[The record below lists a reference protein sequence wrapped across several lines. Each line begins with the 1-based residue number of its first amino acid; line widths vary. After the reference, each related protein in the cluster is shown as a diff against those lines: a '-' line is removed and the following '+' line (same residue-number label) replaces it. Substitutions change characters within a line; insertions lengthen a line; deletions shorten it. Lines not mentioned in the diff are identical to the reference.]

1 MPISIKSLQIVLNV
15 ALEALGGVP
24 VIERGILYI
33 VDPTTN
39 GMRQHIFTLL
49 KHLNRARYKPYLVV
63 SDDEYLVEHA
73 KKLQVD
79 YIVSPMISKANKL
92 NVGSIIKQIEE
103 FIEERPVSLI
113 HSHGYQACYVGAQL
127 AKSLSVRHVS
137 TVHTVDDLNHKKGF
151 MGTSNDKI
159 AVLPDRLIAVSE
171 TVKKEIER
179 LNKVSLIYNG
189 IEADRFAETLD
200 VEHLYRELDLTKEVN
215 LVGVITRLTP
225 DKGTEKFIDA
235 ASIVLKHKPTV
246 HFIVAGDGEQLDNL
260 KKKASNLGIANNVH
274 FLGFRRDVAHI
285 LKSLDVVVIPNLS
298 PSLPII
304 LLEALASIKP
314 VVISDLPG
322 VREVVGEDSVEFVK
336 PGDVEAI
343 AEAVKEMLYDR
354 RKIDDKTQTGQK
366 LVKERFNIQNMMK
379 PTESLYLELA
389 G

>member
-1 MPISIKSLQIVLNV
+1 M
-15 ALEALGGVP
+15 
-24 VIERGILYI
+24 IERGILYI

-39 GMRQHIFTLL
+39 GMRQHVFTLL
-49 KHLNRARYKPYLVV
+49 KHLSRARYKPYLVT

-73 KKLQVD
+73 KKLQVE
-79 YIVSPMISKANKL
+79 YIVSPTMSKANKL
-92 NVGSIIKQIEE
+92 NIGSTIKQIEE
-103 FIEERPVSLI
+103 FIEERPISLI
-113 HSHGYQACYVGAQL
+113 HSHGYQACYVGSQL
-127 AKSLSVRHVS
+127 AKSLNVRHVS
-137 TVHTVDDLNHKKGF
+137 TVHTVDDLKHKKGLL
-151 MGTSNDKI
+151 GLSNDKI
-159 AVLPDRLIAVSE
+159 AAMPDRLIAVSE
-171 TVKKEIER
+171 TVKKEIEQ
-179 LNKVSLIYNG
+179 LNKINLIYNG

-225 DKGTEKFIDA
+225 DKGTEIFLEA

-246 HFIVAGDGEQLDNL
+246 HFIIAGDGDELDSL
-260 KKKASNLGIANNVH
+260 KKKAANLGIASNVH

-314 VVISDLPG
+314 VVVSDLPG
-322 VREVVGEDSVEFVK
+322 VREVVGEDSVEYVK

-343 AEAVKEMLYDR
+343 AEAVKEMLFDR